1 MFKSVLSS
9 KREKLAGP
17 TNDPPLLPLAAQ
29 PRSNSDQ
36 PSSSSQRAT
45 FSVETPQPAALPGIQ
60 ERNNL
65 QRRGERSGSKL
76 GTQQQVESQFYRHI
90 HNVDFNPTVTD
101 LKTGETEPLRTESQ
115 QDLKRRAFLASLS
128 GNSTTS
134 DGMEQPW
141 IYNAPIG
148 HRVLESCS
156 RGGRGLSLR
165 ANRMLVLV
173 LTFLCYAAY
182 HASRKPPSI
191 VKSVLHGDGGPND
204 ASFSAGGH
212 RRRFLEVEAIE
223 ETIDTPSALRWTAWA
238 ATSSEATAAGLEAV
252 RRRSLLAK
260 KHGNHSGGS
269 GDDDGP
275 GWAPFNNAKIGKSL
289 LGDLDLAFLGS
300 YALGMFVSGHLG
312 DRVDLRYF
320 LTGGMIGSGTCVALF
335 GAAFFWNIHTM
346 GYFVVV
352 QVIGGLLQA
361 TGWPSVVSVMANWFG
376 QGKRGL
382 IMGVWNAHT
391 SIGNIIGSLIAASM
405 LKYGWGWSFV
415 VPGVLMIA
423 VGVLIFLF
431 LVVEPQDIGFL
442 PQSGSALGS
451 LAGSHVG
458 TPGGGGGRGMG
469 GGGGIISSPD
479 GMTDSERALLERRV
493 AQLAEERGGMVPAR
507 VAASMEAHHYLHPP
521 KGRHGMMAMGSTLVI
536 MNEKRESVEGSE
548 DEDYYDD
555 REALLGGISPSSTA
569 AGAGPSAG
577 RGGHGRGSVSFLAA
591 WCIPGVAVYAF
602 TLFFAK
608 LTAYTFLY
616 WLPYYI
622 NSTEVG
628 GERLT
633 PTQAGNLSILF
644 DVGGVLGGVLA
655 GYFSDASNSPA
666 IVSCSFVYLAIPT
679 LWLYRAYGAMS
690 FTLNISL
697 MMAAGFFVNGPYALI
712 TTAVSADLGSSSTVG
727 GNEKALATVTA
738 IIDGMGSIGAALGPM
753 VTGYISEL
761 PGGFDNVFM
770 MLYGAGLCA
779 GLLLSGLVLRELGEL
794 LGVGSSG
801 KNTSSGGS
809 RGIGGG
815 KSASDGGAADALGG
829 QYAPVLA
836 AGDVVNSAQF
846 AYNPPDQGG
855 GGSGE
860 VTIDNERG
868 LLRTSF
874 ANGSGG
880 RT

>member
-1 MFKSVLSS
+1 M
-9 KREKLAGP
+9 
-17 TNDPPLLPLAAQ
+17 
-29 PRSNSDQ
+29 
-36 PSSSSQRAT
+36 
-45 FSVETPQPAALPGIQ
+45 
-60 ERNNL
+60 
-65 QRRGERSGSKL
+65 
-76 GTQQQVESQFYRHI
+76 
-90 HNVDFNPTVTD
+90 TD
-101 LKTGETEPLRTESQ
+101 LRTGDTEPLRTESQ
-115 QDLKRRAFLASLS
+115 QDLKRRAFIASLS
-128 GNSTTS
+128 GITAKNS

-141 IYNAPIG
+141 QYNAPFG
-148 HRVLESCS
+148 HRVLESCT

-191 VKSVLHGDGGPND
+191 VKSVLHGDGGPSEA
-204 ASFSAGGH
+204 ASFIGGGGH
-212 RRRFLEVEAIE
+212 RRRSLLDLDHSSSDVE
-223 ETIDTPSALRWTAWA
+223 WTAWA
-238 ATSSEATAAGLEAV
+238 AASSSPATAAGLEAV

-260 KHGNHSGGS
+260 KHGNHSGG
-269 GDDDGP
+269 GGGGGEDGP
-275 GWAPFNNAKIGKSL
+275 GWQPFNNAKIGKSL

-312 DRVDLRYF
+312 DRVDLRHF
-320 LTGGMIGSGTCVALF
+320 LTGGMLGSGTCVALF
-335 GAAFFWNIHTM
+335 GAAYFWNIHTM

-423 VGVLIFLF
+423 VGILIFLF

-451 LAGSHVG
+451 LAGSQAG
-458 TPGGGGGRGMG
+458 TPGGTGGRAAG
-469 GGGGIISSPD
+469 GGGGVTSPD
-479 GMTDSERALLERRV
+479 GMSDSERALLERRV

-536 MNEKRESVEGSE
+536 MNEKRDSVEGSE

-555 REALLGGISPSSTA
+555 REALLGGLSPSSTA
-569 AGAGPSAG
+569 GGGAGTSRRAG
-577 RGGHGRGSVSFLAA
+577 TRRGHGRGSVSFLAA

-679 LWLYRAYGAMS
+679 LWLYRHYGAIS
-690 FTLNISL
+690 FTFNISL

-794 LGVGSSG
+794 LGVGGADGAGKSSQGGMTGSG
-801 KNTSSGGS
+801 K
-809 RGIGGG
+809 RGGG
-815 KSASDGGAADALGG
+815 NDDTRG
-829 QYAPVLA
+829 QYGPVLA
-836 AGDVVNSAQF
+836 AGEVVNSAQF
-846 AYNPPDQGG
+846 AYNPPDQVA

-860 VTIDNERG
+860 VMIDNERG
-868 LLRTSF
+868 LLRTS
-874 ANGSGG
+874 AAGGGGGGGGGGSGNG
-880 RT
+880 RR